1 MPESRIKLKELASQI
16 GKDPKDLLPAAQKL
30 GSSIKSVQGSV
41 SEEEAQRLRQQFAAP
56 QEDARAQGEGVK
68 VRRRHAR
75 EEAPARAA
83 AVVATPEAPAA
94 PTPAP
99 AAPAAPAPAPPAAVE
114 TFGACTTLCQSL
126 SPSDGATFCRLSGV
140 SFSDI
145 YK

>member
-83 AVVATPEAPAA
+83 GVAAAPEASAAPASAPETPAAPAPEAPAA
-94 PTPAP
+94 AG
-99 AAPAAPAPAPPAAVE
+99 AAPAEEKAAPEKSAEAPRQAARPRAVE
-114 TFGACTTLCQSL
+114 A
-126 SPSDGATFCRLSGV
+126 PR
-140 SFSDI
+140 
-145 YK
+145 

>member
-83 AVVATPEAPAA
+83 AVVATSEAPAA

-99 AAPAAPAPAPPAAVE
+99 GGSWTPAPCAITQKSCRRPPAPAA
-114 TFGACTTLCQSL
+114 G
-126 SPSDGATFCRLSGV
+126 
-140 SFSDI
+140 
-145 YK
+145 